1 MRTQLAKS
9 KRLPIVM
16 ILFGMFACLPL
27 LSNAHAAATRI
38 TIANNSSRAIRHVYV
53 SAANQDNWGP
63 DQLNGSIPPGGGTFT
78 LDNVS
83 CSGSGVK
90 IIAEDQNGCF
100 LYQVVACNDNVTWT
114 ITNDAVPDC
123 GN

>member
-1 MRTQLAKS
+1 MRTSLLKS
-9 KRLPIVM
+9 KRLPILT
-16 ILFGMFACLPL
+16 ILFSMFACLPL
-27 LSNAHAAATRI
+27 LSNAHAAATRV
-38 TIANNSSRAIRHVYV
+38 TISNNSSRAIRHVYV

-63 DQLNGSIPPGGGTFT
+63 DQLNGSIPPGGGSFT

-83 CSGSGVK
+83 CSGSGAK

-100 LYQVVACNDNVTWT
+100 LYRVVACNDNVTWT

>member
-1 MRTQLAKS
+1 MRTSLLKS
-9 KRLPIVM
+9 KRLPILT
-16 ILFGMFACLPL
+16 IIFGMFACVL
-27 LSNAHAAATRI
+27 LFSHAHAAGTRI
-38 TIANNSSRAIRHVYV
+38 TIANNSSLAIRHVYV

-63 DQLNGSIPPGGGTFT
+63 DQLNGSIPPGGGSFT

-90 IIAEDQNGCF
+90 IIGEDQNGCF
-100 LYQVVACNDNVTWT
+100 VYQVVACNDNVTWT
-114 ITNDAVPDC
+114 ITNDTVPDC

>member
-1 MRTQLAKS
+1 MRTSSLTS
-9 KRLPIVM
+9 KRLPIHT
-16 ILFGMFACLPL
+16 ILFGIFACLPL
-27 LSNAHAAATRI
+27 LSNAHAAATSV

-63 DQLNGSIPPGGGTFT
+63 DQLNGSIPPGGGSFT

-100 LYQVVACNDNVTWT
+100 LYQVVACNDKVTWT

>member
-1 MRTQLAKS
+1 MRTSLLKS
-9 KRLPIVM
+9 KLFPILT

-27 LSNAHAAATRI
+27 LSNAHA
-38 TIANNSSRAIRHVYV
+38 
-53 SAANQDNWGP
+53 AANQDNWGP
-63 DQLNGSIPPGGGTFT
+63 DQLNGSIPPGGGSFT
-78 LDNVS
+78 LDNIS

-114 ITNDAVPDC
+114 ITNDTVPDC
-123 GN
+123 GQ